1 MFISLWRRLRNQHP
15 GLSRGKSL
23 QGGRPISSKP
33 RLEPLED
40 RLLPALAAG
49 GVLDIA
55 TVPGVVSGP
64 QPIGVLSPGGSRP
77 ISVTVASNSP
87 PTVLDL
93 GPVFAAMSALRPAN
107 GLKLSILGNSNSAL
121 VRTDL
126 SKAALTLTYMPWR
139 WGTAT
144 ITVRA
149 TDADGVS
156 AQQTLLV
163 TVSPPGS
170 LGPVSA
176 APNLLLPQLSGTPA
190 RLP

>member
-49 GVLDIA
+49 GILDIA

-64 QPIGVLSPGGSRP
+64 QPIGVLLPGGPRP
-77 ISVTVASNSP
+77 IPVTVASNSSP
-87 PTVLDL
+87 IVIDL
-93 GPVFAAMSALRPAN
+93 GRVFAAMSGIRQGN
-107 GLKLSILGNSNSAL
+107 GLKLSILGNTNSGL

-126 SKAALTLTYMPWR
+126 SKMALTLTFTAGR
-139 WGTAT
+139 SGTAT
-144 ITVRA
+144 ITVGA
-149 TDADGVS
+149 TDSDGVS
-156 AQQTLLV
+156 VQQTLLV
-163 TVSPPGS
+163 TVAPLGS

-176 APNLLLPQLSGTPA
+176 APNLLIPQLPGTPT
-190 RLP
+190 RSP